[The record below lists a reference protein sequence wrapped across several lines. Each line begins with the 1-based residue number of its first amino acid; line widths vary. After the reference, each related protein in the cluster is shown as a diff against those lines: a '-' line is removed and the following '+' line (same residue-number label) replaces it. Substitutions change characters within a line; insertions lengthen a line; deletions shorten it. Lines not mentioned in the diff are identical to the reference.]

1 MAYNQEELLK
11 KITALLTKSKIPYM
25 LTGAWSVIFYGRP
38 RASHDIDIVV
48 EMTAKDIPKLLDA
61 LKEISDEFSFQSEDI
76 KQAVAQKSIFQLV
89 YLPILMKIDFW
100 LLKDDEFDETRFK
113 RRKNYQVL
121 NQLMTI
127 ASAEDTILKKL
138 LWYSESNLEKHLI
151 DAAFIYQIQVKL
163 DQKYL
168 TRWANKQKT
177 EKLLKSL
184 KEIDLDQYI

>member
-1 MAYNQEELLK
+1 
-11 KITALLTKSKIPYM
+11 M